1 VKKLARAIIVER
13 GLCHLCGRES
23 YIARR
28 CSRKRHLVGAGLA
41 VSQGK
46 SRLSGSY
53 SLTSIVPALP
63 FYFVDALL
71 MGHKKQPGLLQA
83 KAFK

>member
-1 VKKLARAIIVER
+1 
-13 GLCHLCGRES
+13 
-23 YIARR
+23 
-28 CSRKRHLVGAGLA
+28 VGAGLA

-46 SRLSGSY
+46 SRLTGSY

-63 FYFVDALL
+63 FYFVDALP